1 MLRIP
6 PTFASVAAALLLA
19 ACDSPP
25 APPSVTPESAA
36 AELFAADSA
45 FGVAARNADVVT
57 GLSAMFAAD
66 VTVPAPGGK
75 FTDGKPAVVQL
86 LQSIPDNAGGRV
98 EWAPIRV
105 GISGDGRHGFTFG
118 YGTLT
123 RADSTKVRW
132 KYLAYWV
139 KESAG
144 WRVRVYRRG
153 PRADGGG
160 AETRMAPALP
170 AAMTAGADSAT
181 VEQYRSSLDQAER
194 AFSDEAQRIGLGPAF
209 VKWGRTDA
217 VNMGGPAA
225 AAFVVG
231 SDSIG
236 AHVGAGGP
244 VDQSPVSWAPE
255 RVVIAASGDLGVT
268 IGLIRP
274 NEAVPAGSP
283 PGVSF
288 FTVWY
293 RGSPGEPWR
302 YIAE

>member
-1 MLRIP
+1 MHRIHSMIAP
-6 PTFASVAAALLLA
+6 IVTALLCA
-19 ACDSPP
+19 ACDTPP
-25 APPSVTPESAA
+25 AAPTTTPESVA
-36 AELFAADSA
+36 AELFAADSG
-45 FGVAARNADVVT
+45 FGAAAKGTDVVT

-75 FTDGKPAVVQL
+75 FTDGKPAVVEL
-86 LQSIPDNAGGRV
+86 LRSIPDNAGGRV

-118 YGTLT
+118 YGKLT
-123 RADSTKVRW
+123 RADSTEVRW
-132 KYLAYWV
+132 KYLAYWI
-139 KESAG
+139 KGSDG

-153 PRADGGG
+153 PRADGAA

-170 AAMTAGADSAT
+170 AAMTTGADSAT

-194 AFSDEAQRIGLGPAF
+194 GFSDEAQRIGLGPAF

-231 SDSIG
+231 ADSIG

-244 VDQSPVSWAPE
+244 VDKSPVSWAPE